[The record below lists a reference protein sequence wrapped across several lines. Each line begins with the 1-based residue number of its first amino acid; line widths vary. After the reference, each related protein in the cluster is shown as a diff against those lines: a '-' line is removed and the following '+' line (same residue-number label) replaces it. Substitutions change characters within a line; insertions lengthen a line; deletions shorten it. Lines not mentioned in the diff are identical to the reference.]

1 MLALPFLSS
10 SFRTYTE
17 NAGYE
22 GHAFA
27 FPTLRRER
35 RVATSLAYLAI
46 SRPLNTNSHQWG
58 QEGVGGGYLKKEG
71 YLSLPPAHCI
81 HVHTHQFGGYSTNP
95 LVVLPSKAATGGT
108 GLPFGVGEVDYQLE
122 GSQIPQSSP
131 GYAGC
136 PIPTGA
142 IFFSSSVGLC
152 HRLHLNH

>member
-1 MLALPFLSS
+1 M
-10 SFRTYTE
+10 
-17 NAGYE
+17 
-22 GHAFA
+22 
-27 FPTLRRER
+27 
-35 RVATSLAYLAI
+35 ATSLAYLAI

-58 QEGVGGGYLKKEG
+58 QEGVWGGIPEEG
-71 YLSLPPAHCI
+71 RLPELAPDHCI

-108 GLPFGVGEVDYQLE
+108 GLPFGVGGVDYQLE

-142 IFFSSSVGLC
+142 IFFL
-152 HRLHLNH
+152 L